1 MHAFTKLAP
10 RQSKP
15 IVSVA
20 RRNRRRRRLYF
31 RLRNFG
37 RAAASGMIGVWTGL
51 LKALHDSRSRL
62 AVRVIDQHRHLL
74 GGCQPMSAASYA
86 DAGEPECG
94 QPNAGSND
102 IMSWRVSFLLT
113 VLMIVFAFA
122 HLLALQK
129 LNAHSERPPATID
142 LLAD

>member
-10 RQSKP
+10 RQSEP

-20 RRNRRRRRLYF
+20 QQNRRRRRLYF

-37 RAAASGMIGVWTGL
+37 RAAAPGMIGIWTGL

-74 GGCQPMSAASYA
+74 GAA
-86 DAGEPECG
+86 
-94 QPNAGSND
+94 
-102 IMSWRVSFLLT
+102 
-113 VLMIVFAFA
+113 
-122 HLLALQK
+122 
-129 LNAHSERPPATID
+129 ER
-142 LLAD
+142 